1 MKFILAASLLSAASA
16 FAPIANKPTATALNA
31 ASSME
36 TNGWVPD
43 ESAFAYGLPGALA
56 PVGNFDPLGLSK
68 DVDLGTMKR
77 YREAEVTHGRVS
89 MLAVIGFLVQESGF
103 HPLFGTAGQDI
114 GAGIRHLDEVRAA
127 SPVFFELLAIA
138 IGSAEA
144 TRALTGWVKPG
155 DANAAFGKLNDDYY
169 PGDIGFDP
177 LGLKPESPA
186 EFAEMQTKE
195 LQHGRVA
202 MLAAAGFIAQ
212 ELVNE
217 TPIIENLFK

>member
-1 MKFILAASLLSAASA
+1 MG
-16 FAPIANKPTATALNA
+16 T
-31 ASSME
+31 SS
-36 TNGWVPD
+36 GWVAD
-43 ESAFAYGLPGALA
+43 ESKFAYGLPGALA
-56 PVGNFDPLGLSK
+56 PVGDFDPLGFAK
-68 DVDLGTMKR
+68 DADLGTMKR

-127 SPVFFELLAIA
+127 QPLFFEFLILA

-155 DANAAFGKLNDDYY
+155 DADGWPGKLNEDYF

-177 LGLKPESPA
+177 LGLKPDTLD
-186 EFAEMQTKE
+186 EFMEMSTKE

-217 TPIIENLFK
+217 TPILKNLLG

>member
-1 MKFILAASLLSAASA
+1 MKFIIAASLVAATSA
-16 FAPIANKPTATALNA
+16 FTTPSMNKASTALRV
-31 ASSME
+31 SSMD

-43 ESAFAYGLPGALA
+43 ESKFAFGLPGALA
-56 PVGNFDPLGLSK
+56 PVGEFDPLGLSK

-77 YREAEVTHGRVS
+77 YREAEVTHGRVA
-89 MLAVIGFLVQESGF
+89 MAAVIGFLVQEAGF

-127 SPVFFELLAIA
+127 SPVFFEILALAIGA
-138 IGSAEA
+138 AEA
-144 TRALTGWVKPG
+144 NRALNGWVKPG
-155 DANAAFGKLNDDYY
+155 DADGWPGKLNDEYY

-177 LGLKPESPA
+177 LGLKPADAE
-186 EFAEMQTKE
+186 EFADMQTKE
-195 LQHGRVA
+195 LQHGRLA